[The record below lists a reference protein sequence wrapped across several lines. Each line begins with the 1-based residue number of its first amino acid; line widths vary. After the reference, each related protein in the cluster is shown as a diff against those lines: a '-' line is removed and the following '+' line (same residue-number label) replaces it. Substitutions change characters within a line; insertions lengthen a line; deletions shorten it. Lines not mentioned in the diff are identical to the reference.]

1 VSTNLNISVNTFP
14 LTADGINPSMY
25 GTGTYNESTHTLVT
39 GQYGFGGW
47 DYSNGVDLSNY
58 KYIVIEL
65 NKAQSCGASFRLF
78 DETSY
83 WSKPA
88 MMDVGSSTTVKI
100 ELAKLVK
107 NGTTTPLGITHIYK
121 AGFWSY
127 GGGDI
132 SIKDIFF
139 SNDGETPV
147 TGIKEI
153 DETDKPVDV
162 YNLSGMLLYSKL
174 KKVDILKKLSKG
186 VYIIGGKCLVIK

>member
-1 VSTNLNISVNTFP
+1 
-14 LTADGINPSMY
+14 M
-25 GTGTYNESTHTLVT
+25 
-39 GQYGFGGW
+39 
-47 DYSNGVDLSNY
+47 
-58 KYIVIEL
+58 
-65 NKAQSCGASFRLF
+65 
-78 DETSY
+78 
-83 WSKPA
+83 
-88 MMDVGSSTTVKI
+88 
-100 ELAKLVK
+100 K

-174 KKVDILKKLSKG
+174 KKVDILNKLSKG